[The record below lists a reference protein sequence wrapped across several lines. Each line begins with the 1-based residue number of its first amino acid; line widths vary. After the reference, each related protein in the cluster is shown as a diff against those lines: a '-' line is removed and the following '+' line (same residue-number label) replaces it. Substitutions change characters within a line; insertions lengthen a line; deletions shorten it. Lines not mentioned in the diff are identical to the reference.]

1 MNNFQKRINYQGSL
15 KPFLQ
20 KVCSDFNI
28 GEYKS
33 HEIVPI
39 GYEDFNLFLLTDKDK
54 YFVKIFGSFRD
65 KSECSRYVE
74 IMESVLK
81 AGVSHPKLYKS
92 NKGYLYEITSDDL
105 VDRLC
110 VMQFIDG
117 KIFYELQTTPTVEEM
132 RFVIK
137 QAALINK
144 IDIKP
149 SPVYDHWAITSFL
162 KEYGEKGQYLNEDD
176 QNLVKPLVEV
186 YKSLEIEKLPH
197 CFVHGD
203 ITKTNTMKSTKDG
216 IYILDFAVANH
227 YPRIQELAV
236 ILCDLFFN
244 PENPDSFPENYE
256 LALSEYQKYI
266 FLTPDELKKLPSYVR
281 LAYTMHVLLAN
292 YEKVVRKN
300 SSAENEYFLGMGK
313 IGLKY
318 ITQLWNLN

>member
-1 MNNFQKRINYQGSL
+1 MKNFQQRINYQGDL
-15 KPFLQ
+15 KPFLK
-20 KVCSDFNI
+20 KVCTDFSI

-33 HEIVPI
+33 YEIVPI
-39 GYEDFNLFLLTDKDK
+39 GYEDFNLFLLTDKEK

-65 KSECSRYVE
+65 KSECGRYVE
-74 IMESVLK
+74 IMENILK

-92 NKGYLYEITSDDL
+92 NKGYLYETTNNDL

-110 VMQFIDG
+110 VMQYIDG

-132 RFVIK
+132 HFIIK
-137 QAALINK
+137 QATLINK

-149 SPVYDHWAITSFL
+149 PLVYDHWAITSFL

-176 QNLVKPLVEV
+176 KNLVKPLVEV

-216 IYILDFAVANH
+216 IFILDFAVANY

-244 PENPDSFPENYE
+244 PENPDSFPKNYD
-256 LALSEYQKYI
+256 LALSKYQKYI
-266 FLTPDELKKLPSYVR
+266 VLTPDELKKLPSYVR
-281 LAYTMHVLLAN
+281 LAHTMHVLLAN
-292 YEKVVRKN
+292 YEKVVN
-300 SSAENEYFLGMGK
+300 GNNSAENEYFLG
-313 IGLKY
+313 IGRKGLMY
-318 ITQLWNLN
+318 TTQSWEK